1 MMPATGPSM
10 QQRVAWS
17 PVCREANET
26 EPANPN
32 LALQMVRSIIVARAI
47 GCRPRALLS
56 SAGAEEWM
64 T

>member
-47 GCRPRALLS
+47 D
-56 SAGAEEWM
+56 AGREHSCPQRGPKNG
-64 T
+64 